1 MEINNENPVIA
12 IAAWINSNAKTRPV
26 SVMMEQK
33 GTATSLI
40 GFMNGNKNRRTVVV
54 SFSEE
59 VASVIGIDVKSLS
72 VGYDN
77 ATELNI
83 NMFEATKIPNR
94 IRLVETTDEVFA
106 LENYF
111 RAKTAGADGP
121 QLVTPDGELIY
132 HKYEWVEV
140 RADGSSNDE
149 TKAYIPVKDMKL
161 DDVSLAENGNVKPA
175 SEKAVF

>member
-12 IAAWINSNAKTRPV
+12 IAAWINTKATVRPV

-33 GTATSLI
+33 GVSTSLI

-59 VASVIGIDVKSLS
+59 VAGLIGIDVESLS
-72 VGYDN
+72 AGYEN

-111 RAKTAGADGP
+111 RPKTAGANGP
-121 QLVTPDGELIY
+121 QLITPDGELIY
-132 HKYEWVEV
+132 HKYEWTEV
-140 RADGSSNDE
+140 RNDGSSDDE
-149 TKAYIPVKDMKL
+149 TKAYIPVKNMNL
-161 DDVSLAENGNVKPA
+161 DSVSITENNAVNQM
-175 SEKAVF
+175 EKAVF

>member
-1 MEINNENPVIA
+1 MEIKNENSVIA
-12 IAAWINSNAKTRPV
+12 VSAWINSNAKSRPV

-40 GFMNGNKNRRTVVV
+40 GFMNGSKNRRTVVV
-54 SFSEE
+54 SFSEDI
-59 VASVIGIDVKSLS
+59 ASVIGIDVKSLS
-72 VGYDN
+72 VGYEN

-94 IRLVETTDEVFA
+94 IRLIETTDETFA

-111 RAKTAGADGP
+111 RPKTAGANGP

-140 RADGSSNDE
+140 RNDGSSNDE
-149 TKAYIPVKDMKL
+149 TKAYIPVKNMNL
-161 DDVSLAENGNVKPA
+161 DNVSLAENGTVEPA